1 MPMMPL
7 YRADEDQGADY
18 KLLQEYEHFLAGKA
32 EGTIEAYLRTVRHI
46 MGWVAVRPGNG
57 GHFQPHQLTKTAV
70 EMYLASLE
78 QDGFSINHRAR
89 VKSTISSFAR
99 WLIEEKG
106 LLQRNPT
113 RGVDIPPQQALAP
126 RQLSED
132 QRYILR
138 SLVEQEGDRRG
149 AALFALGYWA
159 GCRVSDVS
167 WLQMAHTHVG
177 PKVGWLHVGYKG
189 GKWRD
194 IDLINEARK
203 PLYEYLRASGE
214 ADRTYVFTSQRSDRL
229 TEEGIHYWFRM
240 LKAQATK
247 DQWAYIHDLT
257 FHDLRHDFAHRPLIE
272 PPLVVRHP
280 LVDIAGGPT
289 ADELL
294 VARDPLPFGELHQHL
309 IAQRLRAVFE
319 QPCAGNRRERILPV
333 CGAHVACTRERGQE
347 FLGRAWV
354 GAALG
359 CHLVCWER
367 AGGERLEYAELGG
380 GHDGSRQHHGHK
392 RVEHWSGDNA
402 RRQRDPLQDVLRNDA
417 EFHGS
422 TSS

>member
-1 MPMMPL
+1 MMPL
-7 YRADEDQGADY
+7 HRANEDQGADY
-18 KLLQEYEHFLAGKA
+18 KLFQEYEHFLAGKA
-32 EGTIEAYLRTVRHI
+32 EGTIEAYLRTVRHV
-46 MGWVAVRPGNG
+46 MGWVAARPGNG

-78 QDGFSINHRAR
+78 QEGFSINHRAR

-138 SLVEQEGDRRG
+138 ALVEQEGDRRG
-149 AALFALGYWA
+149 AAFFALGYWA

-203 PLYEYLRASGE
+203 PLYEYLQASRDPE
-214 ADRTYVFTSQRSDRL
+214 RIYVFPSQRSERL

-240 LKAQATK
+240 LKAGATK
-247 DQWAYIHDLT
+247 EQWEYIHDLT
-257 FHDLRHDFAHRPLIE
+257 FHDLRHDFAHRAREAGWSLEEVAYYLGHVTKKGTPAIQTT
-272 PPLVVRHP
+272 VRYTQ
-280 LVDIAGGPT
+280 VS
-289 ADELL
+289 
-294 VARDPLPFGELHQHL
+294 R
-309 IAQRLRAVFE
+309 E
-319 QPCAGNRRERILPV
+319 QVKEKLKYV
-333 CGAHVACTRERGQE
+333 RG
-347 FLGRAWV
+347 
-354 GAALG
+354 
-359 CHLVCWER
+359 
-367 AGGERLEYAELGG
+367 
-380 GHDGSRQHHGHK
+380 
-392 RVEHWSGDNA
+392 
-402 RRQRDPLQDVLRNDA
+402 
-417 EFHGS
+417 
-422 TSS
+422 